1 MHVAS
6 EGSDVQTCHVPSA
19 ITFEFVHEDRYVIY
33 KQMNYLLNLECRLQD
48 LLHSDPSTS
57 LAFQLIYNLF
67 YLIFHDFK
75 HFVENAISFVSYAEN
90 EIDL

>member
-1 MHVAS
+1 MHVPS

-33 KQMNYLLNLECRLQD
+33 KQMNYLLNLE
-48 LLHSDPSTS
+48 
-57 LAFQLIYNLF
+57 
-67 YLIFHDFK
+67 